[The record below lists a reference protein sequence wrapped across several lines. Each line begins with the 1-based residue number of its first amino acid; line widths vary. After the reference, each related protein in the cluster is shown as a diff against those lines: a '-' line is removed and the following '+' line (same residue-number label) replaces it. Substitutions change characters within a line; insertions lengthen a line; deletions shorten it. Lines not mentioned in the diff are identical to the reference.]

1 MTQNQ
6 FPAWVKHAVFYQ
18 IFPER
23 FANGDPSNDPRNIV
37 PWESKPEVNSFFGGD
52 LQGIRDHIP
61 YLKDFGIN
69 AVYLTPVFKAAS
81 NHKYDTIDYFEIDPN
96 FGSNELFIQLVQE
109 FHSAGIRVVLDG
121 VFNHCGD
128 QNPKFIDAFE
138 HGSTSRYYD
147 WFIFQAP
154 EVSKRYQTCGGANFL
169 PKLNTSN
176 PEVQNYILE
185 VATFWIEKAG
195 IDGWRL
201 DVPWKADPSL
211 WPRFYKH
218 VKALNNEIYIVHE
231 TWRDSSFW
239 LNRGIGDA
247 VMNYQ
252 LRNYIFDYAL
262 KDAMDAEDFNYF
274 VQRLLNDY
282 QEVAP
287 YQLNLLG
294 SHDTAR
300 LLTIA
305 GGNIPRVLIA
315 YTLLFTLPGAPMLY
329 YGDENG
335 MVGENDPD
343 CRRGMIWNEKFW
355 NHDIR
360 QRLSKLIYLRQTLP
374 ALTDGEYKSLLNWN
388 GVHAYSRS
396 FADNQVIIV
405 TNPREAVKDI
415 LIPTD
420 KSIQTWRDLLGERQ
434 YQARKGFIHLP
445 DLPARSALVLIPIT
459 ESV

>member
-6 FPAWVKHAVFYQ
+6 FPAWVKDAVFYQ

-23 FANGDPSNDPRNIV
+23 FANGDPGNDPKGLV
-37 PWESKPEVNSFFGGD
+37 PWDSKPELNSFFGGD

-61 YLKDFGIN
+61 YLKDLGIN
-69 AVYLTPVFKAAS
+69 AVYLTPIFKAAS
-81 NHKYDTIDYFEIDPN
+81 NHKYDTINYFEIDPN
-96 FGSNELFIQLVQE
+96 LGSNDLFIQLVQE
-109 FHSAGIRVVLDG
+109 FHEVGIRVVLDG

-138 HGSTSRYYD
+138 RGPSSPYYD
-147 WFIFQAP
+147 WFMFQAP
-154 EVSKRYQTCGGANFL
+154 KEIKSYQTCGGADFL

-176 PEVQNYILE
+176 PEVQNYILD

-195 IDGWRL
+195 VDGWRL

-211 WPRFYKH
+211 WSRFYEH
-218 VKALNNEIYIVHE
+218 VKALNKEIYVVHE

-247 VMNYQ
+247 VMNYL
-252 LRNYIFDYAL
+252 LRDFIFDYAL
-262 KDAMDAEDFNYF
+262 KDSMDAEDFNYF
-274 VQRLLNDY
+274 VQRLLDDY
-282 QEVAP
+282 REAAP

-305 GGNIPRVLIA
+305 DGNIPRVLIA

-343 CRRGMIWNEKFW
+343 CRRGMIWDEKFW
-355 NHDIR
+355 NQEIR
-360 QRLSKLIYLRQTLP
+360 QRLSKLIDLRKALP
-374 ALTDGEYKSLLNWN
+374 ALTGGEYKSLLNLN
-388 GVHAYSRS
+388 GVHAFSRG
-396 FADNQVIIV
+396 FADDQVIIV
-405 TNPREAVKDI
+405 TNPREATGEI

-420 KSIQTWRDLLGERQ
+420 LPNETWQDLLGESQ
-434 YQARKGFIHLP
+434 YQAVKGFIRLP
-445 DLPARSALVLIPIT
+445 DLSARSAFILIPTKKSI
-459 ESV
+459 

>member
-1 MTQNQ
+1 MAE
-6 FPAWVKHAVFYQ
+6 FPFPEWVKGAVFYQ

-23 FANGDPSNDPRNIV
+23 FANGDPDNDPKMII

-61 YLKDFGIN
+61 YLKELGIN

-96 FGSNELFIQLVQE
+96 FGSNELFIQLVQK

-128 QNPKFIDAFE
+128 QNPKFIDALE
-138 HGSTSRYYD
+138 HGSVSPYYD
-147 WFIFQAP
+147 WFVFQTP
-154 EVSKRYQTCGGANFL
+154 DTNRMYQTCGGANFL

-185 VATFWIEKAG
+185 IATYWIEKTG

-201 DVPWKADPSL
+201 DVPWKADPGL
-211 WPRFYKH
+211 WSRFYKQ
-218 VKALNNEIYIVHE
+218 VKALNNEIYVVHE

-252 LRNYIFDYAL
+252 LRDYIFDYAL
-262 KDAMDAEDFNYF
+262 KDSMDAEDFSYF
-274 VQRLLNDY
+274 VQRLLDDY
-282 QEVAP
+282 RGAAL

-300 LLTIA
+300 LFTIA
-305 GGNIPRVLIA
+305 GGNIQRVLIA
-315 YTLLFTLPGAPMLY
+315 YTLLFSLPGAPMVY

-343 CRRGMIWNEKFW
+343 CRRGMIWNQKFW
-355 NHDIR
+355 NQKIR
-360 QRLSKLIYLRQTLP
+360 QHLCKLIDLRKALP
-374 ALTDGEYKSLLNWN
+374 ALSSGDYKSLLNWN

-396 FADNQVIIV
+396 IADEHVIIV
-405 TNPREAVKDI
+405 TNPREAAGEI

-420 KSIQTWRDLLGERQ
+420 KPNKTWRDLLGERQ
-434 YQARKGFIHLP
+434 YQASNGFIHLP
-445 DLPARSALVLIPIT
+445 DLPAQSAIVLIPIK
-459 ESV
+459 ESI

>member
-1 MTQNQ
+1 MTQYP
-6 FPAWVKHAVFYQ
+6 FPAWVKDAVFYQ
-18 IFPER
+18 IFIER
-23 FANGDPSNDPRNIV
+23 FANGDPTNDPKSIV
-37 PWESKPEVNSFFGGD
+37 PWETKPGVDSFFGGD

-61 YLKDFGIN
+61 YLKDLGIN

-81 NHKYDTIDYFEIDPN
+81 NHKYDTIDYFEIDPS
-96 FGSNELFIQLVQE
+96 FGSNELFIQLVHE
-109 FHSAGIRVVLDG
+109 FHAAGIRVVLDG

-128 QNPKFIDAFE
+128 QNPKFTDAVE
-138 HGSTSRYYD
+138 HGSSSPYYD
-147 WFIFQAP
+147 WFVFQAY
-154 EVSKRYQTCGGANFL
+154 EASKMFQTCGGANFL

-185 VATFWIEKAG
+185 VATYWIEKAG

-201 DVPWKADPSL
+201 DVPWKVDPGL
-211 WPRFYKH
+211 WPCFYKH
-218 VKALNNEIYIVHE
+218 VKALNNEIYVVHE

-252 LRNYIFDYAL
+252 LRDYIFDYAL

-274 VQRLLNDY
+274 VQRLLDDFRG
-282 QEVAP
+282 AAL

-305 GGNIPRVLIA
+305 AGDIQRVLIA
-315 YTLLFTLPGAPMLY
+315 YTLLFTLPGAPMVY

-343 CRRGMIWNEKFW
+343 CRRGMIWTEKDW
-355 NHDIR
+355 NLEIR
-360 QRLSKLIYLRQTLP
+360 QHLSKLINIRKSHS
-374 ALTDGEYKSLLNWN
+374 ALKSGDYRSIMTWN
-388 GVHAYSRS
+388 GVLAFSRS
-396 FADNQVIIV
+396 TEEDQAIIV
-405 TNPREAVKDI
+405 TNPREAVEEI

-420 KSIQTWRDLLGERQ
+420 KPDRMWQDLLGEGR
-434 YQARKGFIHLP
+434 YQAKEGFIHLP
-445 DLPARSALVLIPIT
+445 QLPARSAFVLIPIK
-459 ESV
+459 EKK

>member
-1 MTQNQ
+1 MIEYPY
-6 FPAWVKHAVFYQ
+6 PAWVKDAVFYQ

-23 FANGDPSNDPRNIV
+23 FANGDPKNDPEDVVR
-37 PWESKPEVNSFFGGD
+37 WESIPESNSFFGGD

-61 YLKDFGIN
+61 YLKNLGIN
-69 AVYLTPVFKAAS
+69 AVYLTPVFKAGS
-81 NHKYDTIDYFEIDPN
+81 NHKYDTVDYFEIDPN

-109 FHSAGIRVVLDG
+109 FHLAGIRVVLDG

-128 QNPKFIDAFE
+128 QNPKFIDALDG
-138 HGSTSRYYD
+138 GSSSPYFD
-147 WFIFQAP
+147 WFIFQTP
-154 EVSKRYQTCGGANFL
+154 IRSKRYQTCGGANFL

-176 PEVQNYILE
+176 PNVQNYILE
-185 VATFWIEKAG
+185 VATYWIKEAG

-201 DVPWKADPSL
+201 DVPWKVDPDL

-218 VKALNNEIYIVHE
+218 VKALNNEIFVVHE
-231 TWRDSSFW
+231 IWRDSSFW

-252 LRNYIFDYAL
+252 LRDYIFDYSL

-274 VQRLLNDY
+274 VQRLFDDY
-282 QEVAP
+282 REAAL

-315 YTLLFTLPGAPMLY
+315 YTLLFTLPGAPMVY

-343 CRRGMIWNEKFW
+343 CRRGMIWTEKDW
-355 NHDIR
+355 NQDIR
-360 QRLSKLIYLRQTLP
+360 HYLFKLIEIRKAHP
-374 ALTDGEYKSLLNWN
+374 ALRSGGYKSILAWN
-388 GVHAYSRS
+388 GVHAFSRAT
-396 FADNQVIIV
+396 ADDQVIII
-405 TNPREAVKDI
+405 TNPREATGEI

-420 KSIQTWRDLLGERQ
+420 KSNTIWQDLLGGRQ
-434 YQARKGFIHLP
+434 FQASNGFIHVP
-445 DLPARSALVLIPIT
+445 NLPARSACALTPT
-459 ESV
+459 EESI